1 MTNRRLTHDVVRRLL
16 VDTGA
21 WLSCDECFE
30 RLDEYVERLVLDDL
44 DVVPGMRGHLLG
56 CPACGEE
63 AATLALL
70 VAEDHGHDP
79 APVLAAL
86 P

>member
-1 MTNRRLTHDVVRRLL
+1 
-16 VDTGA
+16 
-21 WLSCDECFE
+21 
-30 RLDEYVERLVLDDL
+30 
-44 DVVPGMRGHLLG
+44 MRGHLLG

-86 P
+86 L